1 MPVECKRCHT
11 IMSTDEAKSA
21 ESRSGYPNGY
31 CKACCSEWKRE
42 QNFKVRYKISIE
54 EYEQMLVFQDKKCQI
69 CEELLEPKKTVVDH
83 CHTSGNVR
91 GLLCYNCNNAIGFL
105 KENIR
110 AALKLI
116 DYIYKNESQIQAE
129 ATRPD
134 DSNECFFQDGEHP

>member
-1 MPVECKRCHT
+1 
-11 IMSTDEAKSA
+11 MSREEAKSA
-21 ESRSGYPNGY
+21 SSRNGYPNGY

-54 EYEQMLVFQDKKCQI
+54 EYEQMLVFQNKKCQI
-69 CEELLEPKKTVVDH
+69 CEEPLEPKKTVVDH
-83 CHTSGNVR
+83 CHTTGDVR

-116 DYIYKNESQIQAE
+116 DYIYKNESKAE
-129 ATRPD
+129 TDDFRPS
-134 DSNECFFQDGEHP
+134 DSNECFFSEGQPPE

>member
-1 MPVECKRCHT
+1 
-11 IMSTDEAKSA
+11 MSNEEAKSA
-21 ESRSGYPNGY
+21 SSRSGYPNGY

-54 EYEQMLVFQDKKCQI
+54 EYEHMLVFQDKKCQI
-69 CEELLEPKKTVVDH
+69 CEEPLEPKKTVVDH
-83 CHTSGNVR
+83 WHATGNVR

-116 DYIYKNESQIQAE
+116 DYIYKNEVKPNQDKL
-129 ATRPD
+129 RGPD
-134 DSNECFFQDGEHP
+134 DCSECIL

>member
-1 MPVECKRCHT
+1 
-11 IMSTDEAKSA
+11 MSKEEAGSA
-21 ESRSGYPNGY
+21 SSRSGYPNGY

-69 CEELLEPKKTVVDH
+69 CEEALEPKKTVVDH
-83 CHTSGNVR
+83 CHTTGKVR

-116 DYIYKNESQIQAE
+116 DYIYKNEPKDK
-129 ATRPD
+129 TD
-134 DSNECFFQDGEHP
+134 DFGPIDSDEHLFPER

>member
-1 MPVECKRCHT
+1 
-11 IMSTDEAKSA
+11 MSTDEAKSA